1 MAARFKKSKPQTAP
15 PKPVDPWSIQQSI
28 PSGLASY
35 GEETGMKAL
44 QNYAKDLSTDQMNAY
59 KAGQQPQPK
68 MGMLDKGSAKLWA
81 VLSGL
86 GGMLKQ
92 DVNLLKS
99 DPIGSVVRTVDE
111 WTVGQEARD
120 RVRKNDFAGAIINS
134 GAGGMAALPELQNII
149 SGKGKPA
156 DLAWLAATYG
166 LGPVSKG
173 AKAGKA
179 AVKTGSTK
187 AYIDILNRLPKP

>member
-1 MAARFKKSKPQTAP
+1 M
-15 PKPVDPWSIQQSI
+15 I
-28 PSGLASY
+28 PSYDAMY
-35 GEETGMKAL
+35 GQDTGMKAL
-44 QNYAKDLSTDQMNAY
+44 QNYAKDLSTDQMTAY
-59 KAGQQPQPK
+59 KASQKPQPK
-68 MGMLDKGSAKLWA
+68 MDMLDKGSAKLWGI
-81 VLSGL
+81 LSGL
-86 GGMLKQ
+86 GGMIKQ

-134 GAGGMAALPELQNII
+134 GAGSMAALPELQNII

-166 LGPVSKG
+166 TGPISKVVKG
-173 AKAGKA
+173 GKVA
-179 AVKTGSTK
+179 LNTGSKK
-187 AYIDILNRLPKP
+187 AYINLLSRLSKP

>member
-1 MAARFKKSKPQTAP
+1 MPQQRAVPVAP
-15 PKPVDPWSIQQSI
+15 DWTKIAEPI
-28 PSGLASY
+28 PASPPRP
-35 GEETGMKAL
+35 
-44 QNYAKDLSTDQMNAY
+44 Q
-59 KAGQQPQPK
+59 QPK
-68 MGMLDKGSAKLWA
+68 MDMLDKGSAALWA

-86 GGMLKQ
+86 GGMLKE

-166 LGPVSKG
+166 MGPISKV
-173 AKAGKA
+173 AKAGKTA
-179 AVKTGSTK
+179 AKTGTTK

>member
-15 PKPVDPWSIQQSI
+15 PKPVDPWSIQQI
-28 PSGLASY
+28 LPSGLATY
-35 GEETGMKAL
+35 GEDSGMKAL
-44 QNYAKDLSTDQMNAY
+44 QNYAKDLSTDQMTNY
-59 KAGQQPQPK
+59 KASQKPQPK
-68 MGMLDKGSAKLWA
+68 MGMLDKGSAKLWGI
-81 VLSGL
+81 LSGL

-92 DVNLLKS
+92 DVNMLKS
-99 DPIGSVVRTVDE
+99 DPIGSLKATADS

-120 RVRKNDFAGAIINS
+120 RFKQGDYAGAINNS
-134 GAGGMAALPELQNII
+134 GLGSMAALPEIQNII

-166 LGPVSKG
+166 MGPIS
-173 AKAGKA
+173 KA
-179 AVKTGSTK
+179 AKTTKTAAKTGSTK

>member
-15 PKPVDPWSIQQSI
+15 PKPVDPWSIQQI
-28 PSGLASY
+28 LPSGLATY

-44 QNYAKDLSTDQMNAY
+44 QNYAKDLSADQMTNY
-59 KAGQQPQPK
+59 KASQKPQPK
-68 MGMLDKGSAKLWA
+68 MGMLDKGSSKLWA

-92 DVNLLKS
+92 DVNMLKS
-99 DPIGSVVRTVDE
+99 DPIGSLKATADS

-120 RVRKNDFAGAIINS
+120 RFKQGDYAGAIINS

-166 LGPVSKG
+166 LGPVSKA
-173 AKAGKA
+173 AKTGKA

>member
-1 MAARFKKSKPQTAP
+1 MAARFKKSMPQQRAVPVAP
-15 PKPVDPWSIQQSI
+15 NWTKIAEPI
-28 PSGLASY
+28 PASPPRP
-35 GEETGMKAL
+35 
-44 QNYAKDLSTDQMNAY
+44 Q
-59 KAGQQPQPK
+59 QPK
-68 MGMLDKGSAKLWA
+68 MDMLDKGSAALWA

-86 GGMLKQ
+86 GGMLKE

-166 LGPVSKG
+166 MGPISKV
-173 AKAGKA
+173 AKAGKTA
-179 AVKTGSTK
+179 AKTGTTK

>member
-28 PSGLASY
+28 PSALATY
-35 GEETGMKAL
+35 GEDTGMKAL
-44 QNYAKDLSTDQMNAY
+44 QNYAKDLSTDQMTAY

-92 DVNLLKS
+92 DVNMLKS
-99 DPIGSVVRTVDE
+99 DPIGSLKATADA
-111 WTVGQEARD
+111 WTIGQESRD
-120 RVRKNDFAGAIINS
+120 RFKQGDYAGAINNS
-134 GAGGMAALPELQNII
+134 GLGGMAALPEIEKIL
-149 SGKGKPA
+149 SGKGKPS
-156 DLAWLAATYG
+156 DVAWLAATYG
-166 LGPVSKG
+166 AGPASKVIKP
-173 AKAGKA
+173 AKAALSKWS
-179 AVKTGSTK
+179 KK
-187 AYIDILNRLPKP
+187 AYINVINRLAKP

>member
-15 PKPVDPWSIQQSI
+15 PKPVDPWSIQQI
-28 PSGLASY
+28 LPSGLATY
-35 GEETGMKAL
+35 GEDSGMKAL
-44 QNYAKDLSTDQMNAY
+44 QNYAKDLSTDQMTNY
-59 KAGQQPQPK
+59 KASQKPQPK

-166 LGPVSKG
+166 MGPASK
-173 AKAGKA
+173 AVKATKTA
-179 AVKTGSTK
+179 AKTGSTK